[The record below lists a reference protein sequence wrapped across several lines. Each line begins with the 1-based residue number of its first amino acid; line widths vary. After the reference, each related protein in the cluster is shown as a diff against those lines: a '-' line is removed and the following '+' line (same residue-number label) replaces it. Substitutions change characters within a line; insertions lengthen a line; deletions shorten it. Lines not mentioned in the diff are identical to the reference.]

1 MNTPMKG
8 SNAPRTQNRDASSQR
23 ESRLRSVLKALS
35 WRILATT
42 TTGLIV
48 YCLLRFGT
56 SENSPSP
63 AKTALSIAAV
73 EFVLKFVIYY
83 LHERAWQLVPR
94 GVIRNIFSRST

>member
-1 MNTPMKG
+1 MNTP
-8 SNAPRTQNRDASSQR
+8 SDYPNTPQTQNGDARSQR

-42 TTGLIV
+42 TTGLIA
-48 YCLLRFGT
+48 YCLLRSGT
-56 SENSPSP
+56 SENSSDA

-73 EFVLKFVIYY
+73 EFVFKFVIYY

-94 GVIRNIFSRST
+94 GVIRNIFSRSS

>member
-1 MNTPMKG
+1 MNNPSEG
-8 SNAPRTQNRDASSQR
+8 SGASQTQNGDGSSQR

-42 TTGLIV
+42 MTGLIA
-48 YCLLRFGT
+48 YCILLFGG
-56 SENSPSP
+56 SENSSAA
-63 AKTALSIAAV
+63 AKTALWIAAI

-94 GVIRNIFSRST
+94 GAIRKIFRRSS

>member
-1 MNTPMKG
+1 MNTP
-8 SNAPRTQNRDASSQR
+8 SDYPNTPQTQNGDARSQR

-42 TTGLIV
+42 TTGLIA
-48 YCLLRFGT
+48 YFLLLSGT
-56 SENSPSP
+56 SDSSSA

-73 EFVLKFVIYY
+73 EFVFKFVIYY

-94 GVIRNIFSRST
+94 GVIRNIFSRSS